1 MADFFSTVMGHRFF
15 ESTAPGLV
23 RELTRLNDLLE
34 RLVVA
39 IERLP
44 PADKAGGNSTPK

>member
-1 MADFFSTVMGHRFF
+1 MGDFFLSQMGHRFY
-15 ESTAPGLV
+15 EGTMPRLV
-23 RELTRLNDLLE
+23 QQLTRLNDLLE

-44 PADKAGGNSTPK
+44 APPEPRR